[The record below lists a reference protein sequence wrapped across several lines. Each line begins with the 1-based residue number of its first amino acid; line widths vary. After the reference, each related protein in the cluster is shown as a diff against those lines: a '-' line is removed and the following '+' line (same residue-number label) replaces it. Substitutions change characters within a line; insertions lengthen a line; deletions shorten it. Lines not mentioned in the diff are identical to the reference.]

1 MSKAIESLRQDHRNM
16 QKLLDVIAVEF
27 DLFKTGGSPD
37 YELLN
42 SALRYCLHYPELYH
56 HPKEDVI
63 YQQMR
68 DTTPQALTGMGNLE
82 KAHSILSDLVRRV
95 MAMVQRI
102 ENEAEFSRPEVS
114 ALMEEF
120 LDTYRNHIAME
131 EDVFFPAAE
140 ACLSQ
145 DDWAEVDAKIELMM
159 DPLHTATALDYQ
171 ALRRTVVAWG
181 GENPL
186 HAN

>member
-1 MSKAIESLRQDHRNM
+1 MSKTIESLRQDHRNM

-27 DLFKTGGSPD
+27 DLFKTGGTPD
-37 YELLN
+37 YELLH

-56 HPKEDVI
+56 HPKEDAV
-63 YQQMR
+63 YEQMR
-68 DTTPQALTGMGNLE
+68 DRTPQALTGMGNLE
-82 KAHSILSDLVRRV
+82 KAHELLSDLVRRV

-114 ALMEEF
+114 SLMEEF
-120 LDTYRNHIAME
+120 LDGYRHHIAME

-140 ACLSQ
+140 ACLTEA
-145 DDWAEVDAKIELMM
+145 DWAEVDDKIAHMM
-159 DPLHTATALDYQ
+159 DPFQTATATDYQ
-171 ALRRTVVAWG
+171 ALRQMVVAWG
-181 GENPL
+181 SESPA